1 MQQEHVLVEDEHASP
16 LPEQFHTKPTNE
28 HFTHRRLWQ
37 RSHRLSLFEKVIVAN
52 SVMLVGEA
60 LVALWVTSHS
70 LESHH
75 FLIDTTF
82 LIFAALGS
90 LFINVVVLRASFRP
104 LFRLLLTMRSV
115 SAGET
120 RQRTPVPTDPDIGE
134 LTQAFNKMLDQLE
147 TFQREQT
154 LHIVQ
159 AQEEERRRL
168 ARELHDETSQ
178 TLTALLIHAEVLSQ
192 HVKNASHRLT
202 GEEQRQFHQETA
214 QLAKLAQ
221 GTLDDIRI
229 IAQQLRPSILDDLG
243 LQAALRW
250 LAEDGRERLHLNVH
264 VMLPEIRELHLLPV
278 YETTLFRIAQESLT
292 NVARYAD
299 ATEVR
304 ITLTLNAQKITLC
317 VSDNGC
323 GFDLAKVHQG
333 LGLRGMRE
341 RTALLQGTLNI
352 RTAPGQGTTLE
363 VLLPPALSSDF
374 DEKGWQVNGTGE

>member
-1 MQQEHVLVEDEHASP
+1 MQHERAMMQDASS
-16 LPEQFHTKPTNE
+16 LSRQDRQGDTKQTDTYT
-28 HFTHRRLWQ
+28 THRRLWQ
-37 RSHRLSLFEKVIVAN
+37 RGLRLSLFEKVIVAN

-75 FLIDTTF
+75 FLIDTCF

-115 SAGET
+115 SEGET
-120 RQRTPVPTDPDIGE
+120 GQRTPVPRDPDIGE

-154 LHIVQ
+154 LRIVQ

-178 TLTALLIHAEVLSQ
+178 ALTALLIHSEVLNQ
-192 HVKNASHRLT
+192 HVDNATPRITS
-202 GEEQRQFHQETA
+202 EEQQQFHHETT
-214 QLAKLAQ
+214 QLTKLAQ
-221 GTLDDIRI
+221 GTLDDIRL

-243 LQAALRW
+243 LLAALRW
-250 LAEDGRERLHLNVH
+250 LAEDGRERLHLNVK
-264 VMLPEIRELHLLPV
+264 VTLPENRTLHVSPV
-278 YETTLFRIAQESLT
+278 YETTFFRIAQESLT
-292 NVARYAD
+292 NCARYAD
-299 ATEVR
+299 STEVSMTLR
-304 ITLTLNAQKITLC
+304 IDQCELKLIIA
-317 VSDNGC
+317 DNGR
-323 GFDLAKVHQG
+323 GFKVTEVHQG

-341 RTALLQGTLNI
+341 RAALHRGILNLC
-352 RTAPGQGTTLE
+352 TAPGQGTTVE
-363 VLLPPALSSDF
+363 VILPL
-374 DEKGWQVNGTGE
+374 DEDIVGA

>member
-1 MQQEHVLVEDEHASP
+1 MQQERVLAQDEHASSVP
-16 LPEQFHTKPTNE
+16 AQDRRYHTKHTDKQAVY
-28 HFTHRRLWQ
+28 RRFWQ
-37 RSHRLSLFEKVIVAN
+37 RSRRLSLFEKVIVAN

-75 FLIDTTF
+75 FLIDTSF

-120 RQRTPVPTDPDIGE
+120 GQRTPVPSDPDIGE
-134 LTQAFNKMLDQLE
+134 LTRAFNKMLDQLE

-178 TLTALLIHAEVLSQ
+178 VLTALLIHTEVLNQ
-192 HVKNASHRLT
+192 HVDNAAPHLSS
-202 GEEQRQFHQETA
+202 EEQQQFHHETA
-214 QLAKLAQ
+214 QLTKLAQ
-221 GTLDDIRI
+221 GTLDDIRV
-229 IAQQLRPSILDDLG
+229 IAQQLRPGILDDLG
-243 LQAALRW
+243 LLAALRW
-250 LAEDGRERLHLNVH
+250 LAEDGRERLHLNVK
-264 VMLPEIRELHLLPV
+264 VTLPEARKLQLSPV

-292 NVARYAD
+292 NSARYAD

-304 ITLTLNAQKITLC
+304 MVLTIDQHEVKLAIA
-317 VSDNGC
+317 DNGR
-323 GFDLAKVHQG
+323 GFNETEVHPG

-341 RTALLQGTLNI
+341 RAALHKGILNL
-352 RTAPGQGTTLE
+352 RTAPGKGTTVE
-363 VLLPPALSSDF
+363 VRLPFNDGFVGA
-374 DEKGWQVNGTGE
+374 

>member
-1 MQQEHVLVEDEHASP
+1 MQHEQAMMQDTSS
-16 LPEQFHTKPTNE
+16 LPGQDRQDYTKQTD
-28 HFTHRRLWQ
+28 TYTKHRRLRQ
-37 RSHRLSLFEKVIVAN
+37 RGLRLSLFEKVIVAN

-75 FLIDTTF
+75 FLIDTSF

-120 RQRTPVPTDPDIGE
+120 GQRTPVPTDPDIGE
-134 LTQAFNKMLDQLE
+134 LTRTFNKMLDQLE

-154 LHIVQ
+154 LQIVQ

-178 TLTALLIHAEVLSQ
+178 TLTALLIHTEVLNQ
-192 HVKNASHRLT
+192 HVDKATPRLT
-202 GEEQRQFHQETA
+202 SEEQQQFHHETT
-214 QLAKLAQ
+214 QLTKLAQ
-221 GTLDDIRI
+221 GTLDDIRV
-229 IAQQLRPSILDDLG
+229 IAQQLRPGILDDLG
-243 LQAALRW
+243 LLAALRW
-250 LAEDGRERLHLNVH
+250 LAEDGRERLHLNVK
-264 VMLPEIRELHLLPV
+264 VTLPENKMLHLSPD

-292 NVARYAD
+292 NSARYAD
-299 ATEVR
+299 ATQVSILLRIERHEVKL
-304 ITLTLNAQKITLC
+304 IIA
-317 VSDNGC
+317 DNGC
-323 GFDLAKVHQG
+323 GFNATEVHEG

-341 RTALLQGTLNI
+341 RAALHRGILNL
-352 RTAPGQGTTLE
+352 RTAPEQGTAIE
-363 VLLPPALSSDF
+363 VILPID
-374 DEKGWQVNGTGE
+374 GEFVGA

>member
-1 MQQEHVLVEDEHASP
+1 MQQERVLAQDEHASSGSG
-16 LPEQFHTKPTNE
+16 QDQHYHISHTNTQS
-28 HFTHRRLWQ
+28 TDRRFWQ
-37 RSHRLSLFEKVIVAN
+37 RGRRLSLFEKVIVAN

-75 FLIDTTF
+75 FLIDTSF

-90 LFINVVVLRASFRP
+90 LFINVVVLRASFQP

-120 RQRTPVPTDPDIGE
+120 GQRTPVPADPDIGE

-147 TFQREQT
+147 TFQREQA
-154 LHIVQ
+154 LRIVQ
-159 AQEEERRRL
+159 AQEEEQRRL

-178 TLTALLIHAEVLSQ
+178 ALTALLIHTEVLNQ
-192 HVKNASHRLT
+192 HVDNAASHLT
-202 GEEQRQFHQETA
+202 TEEQQRFHHDTA

-221 GTLDDIRI
+221 GTLDDIRV
-229 IAQQLRPSILDDLG
+229 IAHQLRPSILDDMG

-250 LAEDGRERLHLNVH
+250 LAEDGHERLHLNVQ
-264 VMLPEIRELHLLPV
+264 VTLPENRTLHVSPV

-292 NVARYAD
+292 NSARYAD
-299 ATEVR
+299 AIEVR
-304 ITLTLNAQKITLC
+304 MILTIDQHEVTLVIA
-317 VSDNGC
+317 DNGR
-323 GFDLAKVHQG
+323 GFNEAEAHQG

-341 RTALLQGTLNI
+341 RAALLKGILKL
-352 RTAPGQGTTLE
+352 RTAPGQGTTVE
-363 VLLPPALSSDF
+363 VILPLIPSSDVL
-374 DEKGWQVNGTGE
+374 DEKGW